1 MSPMQRIAYG
11 AFDPPVARS
20 SAKFSVKMQG
30 GAKDLCYAPEKY
42 ELTAQVSVFALKN
55 ISGSAFGSA
64 GRVHCRICK
73 VDSSTLTNKF
83 NCVNM
88 SSNNNN
94 QSWS

>member
-42 ELTAQVSVFALKN
+42 ELTAQVSVFALK
-55 ISGSAFGSA
+55 IFREARLGQRVACIVGSARSIV
-64 GRVHCRICK
+64 RH
-73 VDSSTLTNKF
+73 
-83 NCVNM
+83 
-88 SSNNNN
+88 
-94 QSWS
+94 